1 MFKIRTFFT
10 QGCSLGNKPEG
21 QAVVYVYVRS
31 IGLTSFYNILL
42 DFRAAPTV

>member
-10 QGCSLGNKPEG
+10 QRCSHGTKAEE
-21 QAVVYVYVRS
+21 QAVMYVCVRS
-31 IGLTSFYNILL
+31 IGVASFYNILL